1 MRARSRAAATL
12 ALVALFLGLA
22 RCDDA
27 SCAASDAA
35 GPGAVAMLAELD
47 AMASILS
54 ASRTAARDL
63 ERLVDAQS
71 ARLETMRALA
81 AKPGVS
87 CDEAVAAAERLAA
100 ALATPPGRRA
110 RDDACEYAEDDDAYA
125 AEYSSSSSSA
135 VTLATLRRRSA
146 SASSGAIVPA
156 SPRVRAE
163 RAVTKRRDVWPDHL
177 RLIAAVRLDAEATA
191 LATMPQRGEWDHL
204 PRYHVVGDAAGVVRA
219 LRPDGDLAFESDPGF
234 GTPVTAIATTY
245 VRKNETLVVA
255 GHACGRV
262 AFHQIFESD
271 LEASGAG
278 VVIDDVHALAATVF
292 AVRDLADARAEDAVG
307 RSEPAKPAT
316 RQRGADRDA
325 IVGRVQ
331 PQGRKAVREK
341 DGDES
346 SEDDDE
352 SSEASDESSEGSV
365 PRGVGAIIAV
375 ETYRVD
381 NKRFVAVA
389 DAGGKIAVYGDRGAT
404 LHAVYR
410 SVDGDPVVA
419 FKPSRRGPA
428 WLTRRSGGSADLKTH
443 AVRHARCAGL
453 NDTVEVTSATFDVAA
468 GSKFYATSASGELL
482 TGFASLD
489 APRLACA
496 LRNRRTLALPPD
508 SRMAAVKGYVFVAT
522 GYEAAVFNV
531 TAAGRKPPADVTVA
545 GYDRL
550 AAAFGADIISEPSD
564 EPGGDEG
571 AASDVEKGF
580 SSSPSAGSSSVGF
593 PRGVPAVGTSGT
605 ARGRFVA
612 LGLPGGLVATYESEL
627 PTWSPSRSAS
637 KLWSQ
642 PLFVV
647 AMGLIAVYQFYRQKN
662 GGGFGGGGM
671 GGGMGFGER
680 GGGGL
685 DRATLAQLRAAG
697 VDPSALGD
705 LGGGGGGGG
714 GGAGSFAKRSPGYSN
729 FDPAAFRRQME
740 SSGKWRPTQRRS

>member
-191 LATMPQRGEWDHL
+191 LATMPQRGERDHL

-365 PRGVGAIIAV
+365 PRGVGAIVAV

-627 PTWSPSRSAS
+627 PTWSPSPVRPTRPFPTSAE
-637 KLWSQ
+637 KQ
-642 PLFVV
+642 RPRP
-647 AMGLIAVYQFYRQKN
+647 Q
-662 GGGFGGGGM
+662 
-671 GGGMGFGER
+671 
-680 GGGGL
+680 
-685 DRATLAQLRAAG
+685 RAT
-697 VDPSALGD
+697 
-705 LGGGGGGGG
+705 
-714 GGAGSFAKRSPGYSN
+714 
-729 FDPAAFRRQME
+729 
-740 SSGKWRPTQRRS
+740 PTT